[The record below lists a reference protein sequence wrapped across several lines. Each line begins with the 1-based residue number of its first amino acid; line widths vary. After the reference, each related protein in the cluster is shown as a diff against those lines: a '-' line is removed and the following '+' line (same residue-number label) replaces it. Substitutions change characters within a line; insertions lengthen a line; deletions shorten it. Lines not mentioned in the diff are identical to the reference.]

1 MSPIEALFMSITR
14 GNPIFLGLLGGL
26 VITML
31 NSAGTLPI
39 LFIRR
44 PSQKALDLGLGFS
57 AGVMLA
63 ASFTSLIIPGIEVG
77 GLFPVLLGIAVG
89 AIVVTLSD
97 MFIPHLH
104 FVMDKDSV
112 VSSRLKAVWLFAI
125 AVTLHNM
132 PEGLAVGI
140 GFGAGEAHIGE
151 AIALMLAIGLQ
162 NVPEGLAV
170 GFSFLATKKYSQARA
185 FMLGNLA
192 GIVEIPL
199 AFLGAYLVSFIRA
212 LLPYAMGFAAGA
224 MIFVISDEIVPET
237 HRFGHERLASYGL
250 ILGLIFMIALDAGLS
265 P

>member
-1 MSPIEALFMSITR
+1 MNPLAEFLLSASG
-14 GNPIFLGLLGGL
+14 GNPLLLGLFGG
-26 VITML
+26 VIITTFNFM
-31 NSAGTLPI
+31 GTLPI
-39 LFIRR
+39 LIIKR
-44 PSQKALDLGLGFS
+44 PSQRGLDLGLGFS
-57 AGVMLA
+57 AGIMLA
-63 ASFTSLIIPGIEVG
+63 ASFTSLIIPGMEIG
-77 GLFPVLLGIAVG
+77 GLFPVLVGIAIG
-89 AIVVTLSD
+89 AIVITLSD

-104 FVMDKDSV
+104 FIVGRDSI
-112 VSSRLKAVWLFAI
+112 VSSRLRAIWLFAI
-125 AVTLHNM
+125 AITLHNL

-151 AIALMLAIGLQ
+151 AVALMIAIGLQ

-170 GFSFLATKKYSQARA
+170 GFSFLSTKKYSQAKA
-185 FMLGNLA
+185 FTLGNLA

-199 AFLGAYLVSFIRA
+199 AFIGAYLVSLVHV

-250 ILGLIFMIALDAGLS
+250 IIGLILMLALDVGLS